1 MVLGNKFKKGQI
13 ATTLT
18 WVVATLIVFFVMM
31 IFILASLTLAGKKKI
46 TFEDNQASLEGYSV
60 GSLDLQ
66 RELDRVLR
74 KRIEFGNGNARVGDL
89 VYVSDKLERE
99 ELGRLKEGIEKAM
112 DERFPRGSIIDE
124 YIWAIS
130 IDKGEENILFSG
142 GRCALD
148 SSIWINVDQEIA
160 DKKIVLCFWRN
171 DFLKLKEEGK
181 I

>member
-1 MVLGNKFKKGQI
+1 MALGNKSKKGQI

-18 WVVATLIVFFVMM
+18 WIVATLIVFFVMM

-46 TFEDNQASLEGYSV
+46 TFEDNQIFMEGYSV

-74 KRIEFGNGNARVGDL
+74 ERIEFRNGNARVRDL
-89 VYVSDKLERE
+89 IYVSDKLERE
-99 ELGRLKEGIEKAM
+99 DLLKLKEGIEKIM

-124 YIWAIS
+124 SMWAIS

-142 GRCALD
+142 GRCALNND
-148 SSIWINVDQEIA
+148 IWINVDQMIGEN
-160 DKKIVLCFWRN
+160 KIILCFWRD
-171 DFLKLKEEGK
+171 DFVKLKEEGK